1 MLKYTK
7 TQPFNRTRNSQR
19 VWSAFRLRRML
30 IFSWLIMLGACT
42 GSSTKVDNVWS
53 APGSGAY
60 SMGRTM
66 VIVYTRTPVV
76 SGMVESVIVRELQD
90 QGVSAVGWHS
100 AVPSVHGPNRTQV
113 VPVVT
118 SGGYTSV
125 LAVKVLEVKQVER
138 DYPATQ
144 VARAEVKL
152 FSVSTQKLVW
162 SMVADTY
169 VRTIAA
175 TNYIMPEEEDV
186 QKFSETLTGE
196 LLRSGIL

>member
-1 MLKYTK
+1 
-7 TQPFNRTRNSQR
+7 
-19 VWSAFRLRRML
+19 
-30 IFSWLIMLGACT
+30 MLGACT